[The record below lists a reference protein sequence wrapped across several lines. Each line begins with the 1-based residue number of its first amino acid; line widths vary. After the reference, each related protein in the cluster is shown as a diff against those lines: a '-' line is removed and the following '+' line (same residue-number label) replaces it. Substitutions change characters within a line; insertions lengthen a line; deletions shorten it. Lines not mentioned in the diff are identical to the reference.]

1 MADTL
6 RHIGAQM
13 ANVMFNLAQR
23 PGEPITGDIVA
34 TMDSLRKQ
42 WDAAVRAT
50 PSSAS
55 TAPNSPEFEGINVV
69 DERAAFEHH
78 ERASELRRAGVEH
91 DGTGGWYE
99 NPCVESA
106 WEGWQARAALA
117 SRPAEVDDEG
127 KADAKRLDWLES
139 ANLTFCGNY
148 SNTGFRAIGSSMWH
162 GTLREAI
169 DGAMFEA
176 GASPSCTTSAGAT

>member
-1 MADTL
+1 MADTAN
-6 RHIGAQM
+6 HILNESIDTPEFYETALSWKE
-13 ANVMFNLAQR
+13 NS
-23 PGEPITGDIVA
+23 P
-34 TMDSLRKQ
+34 
-42 WDAAVRAT
+42 DAALWSDVIDKINEYAKREV
-50 PSSAS
+50 AS
-55 TAPNSPEFEGINVV
+55 
-69 DERAAFEHH
+69 
-78 ERASELRRAGVEH
+78 
-91 DGTGGWYE
+91 
-99 NPCVESA
+99 
-106 WEGWQARAALA
+106 ALA

>member
-1 MADTL
+1 MADTQL
-6 RHIGAQM
+6 LPCPFCGGSDAFVERLDYTAAYVQCDADIGDGCSCQARGPIAVQDDDGEEI
-13 ANVMFNLAQR
+13 
-23 PGEPITGDIVA
+23 PGGAGAI
-34 TMDSLRKQ
+34 
-42 WDAAVRAT
+42 AAWNR
-50 PSSAS
+50 
-55 TAPNSPEFEGINVV
+55 
-69 DERAAFEHH
+69 
-78 ERASELRRAGVEH
+78 
-91 DGTGGWYE
+91 
-99 NPCVESA
+99 
-106 WEGWQARAALA
+106 RAALA

-176 GASPSCTTSAGAT
+176 GAAPSCTTSAGGT